1 MASRKTAILLTLLS
15 LLSGLASASEPPR
28 PNVVLIL
35 ADDMGYGE
43 IEALNPARSKIPT
56 PFLNELASQ
65 GRAFTDAH
73 SASSVC
79 SPTRYAMLTGRYA
92 WRTRLQQGVLTG
104 NDRPLIAADRKTLG
118 HFFQENGYATAV
130 VGKWHLNYEYE
141 VPETL
146 RDAPRSKKTKRLYPA
161 PVPVGS
167 KVVEGPIT
175 RGFDHFFGFHHAR
188 EISSIV
194 RDDQIVKE
202 IEVQQVLPQMTT
214 EAVDYINQ
222 QSKAAKAGE
231 PFFLY
236 YAMSSPHTPIAPT
249 DDWKGKG
256 KIGTY
261 ADFIAQTDGAVG
273 EVLAAIDQNGLAD
286 NTIVIFSADNGTSR
300 AAKINKLEANG
311 HFPSGD
317 LRGSKSDLWDG
328 GHRVP
333 FIARWPEHVPA
344 NTSTDQLICLNDLM
358 ATFAELFAS
367 ELPPDTAEDSESF
380 LPALLDRPSET
391 SPHSDRSPFHHRP
404 VCDPT

>member
-1 MASRKTAILLTLLS
+1 MTSQKNAILSS
-15 LLSGLASASEPPR
+15 LLCLLVGLTSASEPPR

-43 IEALNPARSKIPT
+43 IEALNPRRSKIPT
-56 PFLNELASQ
+56 PCLNQLAAQ
-65 GRAFTDAH
+65 GLAFTDAH

-92 WRTRLQQGVLTG
+92 WRTRLQKGVLTG
-104 NDRPLIAADRKTLG
+104 NDQPLIAADRKTLG
-118 HFFQENGYATAV
+118 HFFQEHGYATAI

-141 VPETL
+141 IPDAL
-146 RDAPRSKKTKRLYPA
+146 QDAPLTKKTKHLYPA
-161 PVPVGS
+161 PVPVGTT
-167 KVVEGPIT
+167 VAEGPIT
-175 RGFDHFFGFHHAR
+175 RGFDHFYGFHHAR

-194 RDDQIVKE
+194 RDDQIVEE
-202 IEVQQVLPQMTT
+202 IEIQQVLPQMTT
-214 EAVDYINQ
+214 EVVDYINQ
-222 QSKAAKAGE
+222 KSEAAKAGE

-236 YAMSSPHTPIAPT
+236 YAMSAPHSPIAPT

-256 KIGTY
+256 KLGTY

-273 EVLAAIDQNGLAD
+273 EVLAAIDRNGLAD

-300 AAKINKLEANG
+300 IAKISKLEAKG

-333 FIARWPEHVPA
+333 FIARWPEHVSA
-344 NTSTDQLICLNDLM
+344 NSSTDQLICLNDLM
-358 ATFAELFAS
+358 ATFAELFAVD
-367 ELPPDTAEDSESF
+367 LPPDTAEDSVSF
-380 LPALLDRPSET
+380 LPVLLDRPAESSRTEIVH
-391 SPHSDRSPFHHRP
+391 HSITGRFAIRR
-404 VCDPT
+404 